1 MKPFRFTLESV
12 YRLRQDAV
20 DRANDHLAHEMLQ
33 LKREQ
38 QNVDQIEERI
48 EQARE
53 GFREAVSSGA
63 QSGLIVQ
70 LRQFM
75 VSLEQER
82 TNRQSTLEAY
92 QARVDACQKALIVA
106 RRKLE
111 TMEKIKTKRLREH
124 EAKWSSE
131 EQRELD
137 ELMVRGSASDLRVDY
152 A

>member
-1 MKPFRFTLESV
+1 
-12 YRLRQDAV
+12 
-20 DRANDHLAHEMLQ
+20 MLQ

-38 QNVDQIEERI
+38 QNVDQIQERI

-53 GFREAVSSGA
+53 GFREAMSSGA

-92 QARVDACQKALIVA
+92 QARVDACQKALIVT

>member
-12 YRLRQDAV
+12 HRLRQEAV
-20 DRANDHLAHEMLQ
+20 DRANDILAREMLQ

-53 GFREAVSSGA
+53 GFREAMSSGA

-82 TNRQSTLEAY
+82 TSRQSTLEAY
-92 QARVDACQKALIVA
+92 QARVDSCQKALIVA

-124 EAKWSSE
+124 EAKCSSE
-131 EQRELD
+131 EQKELD
-137 ELMVRGSASDLRVDY
+137 ELMVRRSASDFRVNY

>member
-124 EAKWSSE
+124 KAKWSSE
-131 EQRELD
+131 EQKELD

>member
-1 MKPFRFTLESV
+1 MKPFHFTLESV

-124 EAKWSSE
+124 KAKWSSE
-131 EQRELD
+131 EQKELD

>member
-12 YRLRQDAV
+12 YQLRQEAV
-20 DRANDHLAHEMLQ
+20 DRANDHLAREALA

-38 QNVDQIEERI
+38 ENIDRIEERI

-53 GFREAVSSGA
+53 GFREAMSSGA
-63 QSGLIVQ
+63 QSGLVVQ

-82 TNRQSTLEAY
+82 TNRNSTLEAL
-92 QARVDACQKALIVA
+92 QARVDSCRKALIAA

-124 EAKWSSE
+124 EAKWSSQE
-131 EQRELD
+131 EKELD
-137 ELMVRGSASDLRVDY
+137 ELMLRGGGNELRVDY

>member
-12 YRLRQDAV
+12 YRLRQEAV
-20 DRANDHLAHEMLQ
+20 DRANDHLAREMLQ
-33 LKREQ
+33 LNREQ
-38 QNVDQIEERI
+38 QNLDQIGERI

-53 GFREAVSSGA
+53 GFREAMSSGA

-82 TNRQSTLEAY
+82 TNRESTLEAH
-92 QARVDACQKALIVA
+92 QARVDSCQKALIVA

-124 EAKWSSE
+124 ETKWSSE
-131 EQRELD
+131 EQKELD
-137 ELMVRGSASDLRVDY
+137 EMMVRGRGSDLRVDY

>member
-38 QNVDQIEERI
+38 QNVDQIKERI

>member
-1 MKPFRFTLESV
+1 MKPFQFTLESV
-12 YRLRQDAV
+12 YRLRQEAV
-20 DRANDHLAHEMLQ
+20 DRANDHLARETLL
-33 LKREQ
+33 LKRVQ
-38 QNVDQIEERI
+38 QNLDEIGERI

-53 GFREAVSSGA
+53 GFREAMSSGA

-82 TNRQSTLEAY
+82 TNRESTLEAH
-92 QARVDACQKALIVA
+92 QTRVSSCRKALIA
-106 RRKLE
+106 AKRKLE

-124 EAKWSSE
+124 EAKWSSQ
-131 EQRELD
+131 EQKELD
-137 ELMVRGSASDLRVDY
+137 ELMIRGGGGELRVDY

>member
-12 YRLRQDAV
+12 YQLRQEAV
-20 DRANDHLAHEMLQ
+20 DRANDHLAREALA

-38 QNVDQIEERI
+38 ENIDRIEERI

-53 GFREAVSSGA
+53 GFREAMSSGA
-63 QSGLIVQ
+63 QSGLVVQ

-82 TNRQSTLEAY
+82 TNRNSTLEAL
-92 QARVDACQKALIVA
+92 QARVDSCRKALIAA

-111 TMEKIKTKRLREH
+111 TMEKIKAKRLREH
-124 EAKWSSE
+124 EAKWSSQE
-131 EQRELD
+131 EKELD
-137 ELMVRGSASDLRVDY
+137 ELMLRGGGNELRVDY

>member
-1 MKPFRFTLESV
+1 MKPFHFTLESV
-12 YRLRQDAV
+12 YRLRQEGV

-53 GFREAVSSGA
+53 GFREAMSSGA

-124 EAKWSSE
+124 KAKWSSE
-131 EQRELD
+131 EQKELD

>member
-12 YRLRQDAV
+12 YRLRQEAV
-20 DRANDHLAHEMLQ
+20 DRANDHLAHEILQ

-38 QNVDQIEERI
+38 QNVDQIQERI

-53 GFREAVSSGA
+53 GFREAMSSGA

-75 VSLEQER
+75 VCLERER

-92 QARVDACQKALIVA
+92 QARVDACQKALIVT

-137 ELMVRGSASDLRVDY
+137 ELMVRGSAGDLRVDY